1 MFRIKKR
8 LVLVALLLLALIAFT
23 RFERPQS
30 LPTIEKL
37 EVTTRRSRYSNP
49 IYAKWKNKEQSLEG
63 KCKSYFGQFNKL
75 DRLTLE
81 EQAKFQHDGLVFKKT
96 KWLRE
101 EGKKYRKESRRKHK
115 KIEDNYE
122 SKLLE
127 NFYKLT
133 SEHSKFEEAF
143 VNDMAHMRAF
153 GRCFLEENQ
162 AASKQAWLCEQV
174 SPALFPFLLG
184 EPPRIDYNGNKPK
197 QSSLQT
203 NDCFAKQLMRKGQG
217 DGIVIPILPG
227 PSRNKQLV
235 RAIRLIKVLR
245 ASNNTLP
252 IEITFM
258 DDTSVRPDLKKDILL
273 VAKRTDMKLPES
285 FGKYLTEE
293 GISDFSLPEQEVR
306 FVYLQR
312 AINKSFFKP
321 SESLMMS
328 LAPLLCSFERAI
340 VLSTQTIPL
349 ARDIS
354 EALGDP
360 DLEKFGVRFFKSR
373 AIYEQKL
380 NKFPPGYF
388 ETNQLVNG
396 LADVSANET
405 KVFDLTRA
413 RNVFTGRVRHESYT
427 QLIDTSM
434 AVIDKPKALAGL
446 LMSTALQFYPVINSK
461 YDFSQQNFESLWLG
475 QELTGRIEY
484 VPFNANFASVAGI
497 LTPPENVAQGIPTR
511 ELCSSSWA
519 QISDKDD
526 SSLLYVTTHQIE
538 NRILPVFDKALSEKY
553 LVKVNK
559 DPTDPTV
566 DDTLHRT
573 LLKKNPLRLETVLRP
588 MSTDERH
595 YNKEGFA
602 ELPWN
607 RKGLFG
613 SLDDYWCA
621 YDIVG
626 STDLPLR
633 GVVTD
638 IPEKQKLW
646 YNALI
651 EIWLL
656 SSHQQSS
663 SMGSYE

>member
-1 MFRIKKR
+1 MFRIKIR
-8 LVLVALLLLALIAFT
+8 LILVALLLLALISLT
-23 RFERPQS
+23 RLERPQS
-30 LPTIEKL
+30 IPKIERL
-37 EVTTRRSRYSNP
+37 EVTTRRGRYSNP
-49 IYAKWKNKEQSLEG
+49 IYAQWKNKEQNLEG

-75 DRLTLE
+75 QRLTLD

-101 EGKKYRKESRRKHK
+101 EGKTYRKETRRKRK
-115 KIEDNYE
+115 KIEANYE
-122 SKLLE
+122 VKLLE
-127 NFYKLT
+127 KFYKLA

-153 GRCFLEENQ
+153 GKCFLEENQ
-162 AASKQAWLCEQV
+162 AAPKQTRLCEQV

-184 EPPRIDYNGNKPK
+184 ELPRIDYNGNKPK
-197 QSSLQT
+197 KSSLQD
-203 NDCFAKQLMRKGQG
+203 NDCFAKQLMRRGQG
-217 DGIVIPILPG
+217 GGIVIPILPN
-227 PSRNKQLV
+227 PSRSQQLV

-258 DDTSVRPDLKKDILL
+258 DDTPVRKDLKKDILL
-273 VAKRTDMKLPES
+273 AAKRTDMKLPES
-285 FGKYLTEE
+285 FEKYLTEE
-293 GISDFSLPEQEVR
+293 SISDLSLPGQDVR

-321 SESLMMS
+321 SDSLMMS
-328 LAPLLCSFERAI
+328 LAPLLCTFERAI
-340 VLSTQTIPL
+340 VISTQTIPL
-349 ARDIS
+349 ARDVS
-354 EALGDP
+354 EALRDP

-373 AIYEQKL
+373 AIFEQKL
-380 NKFPPGYF
+380 NKYPPGYF
-388 ETNQLVNG
+388 ETNLLVNG

-405 KVFDLTRA
+405 KVFGLSRA
-413 RNVFTGRVRHESYT
+413 RNVYTSRVRHESYT

-461 YDFSQQNFESLWLG
+461 YDFSQKNFESLWLG
-475 QELTGRIEY
+475 QELTGNIEY

-497 LTPPENVAQGIPTR
+497 LTPPENVALAIPTR
-511 ELCSSSWA
+511 ELCSSSWT

-538 NRILPVFDKALSEKY
+538 NRLLPDFDKALSEKY
-553 LVKVNK
+553 LVELNK
-559 DPTDPTV
+559 DSTDPTV

-573 LLKKNPLRLETVLRP
+573 LLKKNPLRLESMLRP

-595 YNKEGFA
+595 FNKEGFA

-638 IPEKQKLW
+638 ISEKQKLW

-663 SMGSYE
+663 NMGSYE